1 MKLHL
6 PKLLLTAIIA
16 AASINVT
23 AQAAIGWGA
32 QQPEVFFTGADNVN
46 GVSRDG
52 VEGVSVNENGVRI
65 VESIDATSKNSVTFW
80 ADLDNNQAVQA
91 RVGTLSTKANI
102 TLGVTKP
109 SWGPRYYDALT
120 IEQVNV
126 ADKGVINLNI
136 AYDNAANRE
145 QINKVVINSVD
156 GSVGNITVKTSNE
169 LTIGGTDTINT
180 INGTLSNA
188 GVLTLQG
195 TVNLGNTLSNSGTL
209 NLNGAVKLDNLDVLD
224 SYVSGSLTN
233 ETHGFREGQIT
244 YNIANGGTINTTEGF
259 SITLGGT
266 DITANLGI
274 TGSAITYTATDSPA
288 ISGTIYEITSGYTNT
303 IVYNGTTGET
313 AAATGFLMEN
323 GTTLKLAGSTAA
335 LEDGITIAAGDS
347 GAATLD
353 FTAGTHDFDSL
364 VNVQSGVCNLNI
376 SGEGTVV
383 STNNT
388 GAAGFIRGEVS
399 ITDGAELVLSNYDAL
414 GYGGSSTPSVSI
426 EDATLAVGGRL
437 TLTTDLNLRG
447 GATIT
452 VADKTLDGNNVP
464 MLQSFGSEWTVSG
477 EGNVIESGVIV
488 RLDHNLAID
497 VTEGG
502 ELSIKGSIQNGTGNG
517 QLTKTGDGKL
527 ILEGAATLENGLHLT
542 GGSVDVLGQTVIK
555 KASTLGGAITVAST
569 GELTLNSTYTLTG
582 SLTVS
587 EGGKVIGGSDLIGS
601 NLGYSAPAEG
611 TNGWNAITVTIL
623 KSSADATVSGLN
635 KVSYN
640 GQEYNITTSE
650 SAGTT
655 SHQFQILGS
664 SYYVQNTAEAVEY
677 SSASGL
683 TQAEAIY
690 MSNGTTLNVRENLNF
705 TKLTITDGAKVN
717 FDVQGAKLSINRD
730 GNINNITS
738 MTIGQGGEVCLAN
751 WNTSLG
757 NNNERVNVLL
767 TDGGKFTFGNGNA
780 AANNGVSGGSMN
792 VNMTVNGSGVLGG
805 STYGDSSNIMGEV
818 KGNGTL
824 SLENAVGGN
833 KWTISATVKDSDGGK
848 LGITSNT
855 TVTMSGANTYS
866 GGTTVTGGKLTVSNA
881 SALGTGAVEVKNGAT
896 LELASNLTVSSNM
909 TVEEGGKLIFNNG
922 DSLSI
927 NGSLTLDASAV
938 QLAFDI
944 TAPTDVVLA
953 TTTAGVNLTGAWGG
967 IQEYTYEGSVYSVGL
982 STADNA
988 LSLVFR
994 ELTEIS
1000 TSVTSFGIASTEG
1013 ITTLTLSVDAA
1024 LSETAQVMVDLISD
1038 EIMEQIL
1045 TELDGTTMVSITLL
1059 GTNGISVEGTSEG
1072 NVLFINE
1079 DGDSYRGEL
1088 VKLGED
1094 NVAWQYDVTMIPEP
1108 TTTALSLLALCGL
1121 AARRRRK

>member
-1 MKLHL
+1 M
-6 PKLLLTAIIA
+6 
-16 AASINVT
+16 
-23 AQAAIGWGA
+23 
-32 QQPEVFFTGADNVN
+32 
-46 GVSRDG
+46 
-52 VEGVSVNENGVRI
+52 
-65 VESIDATSKNSVTFW
+65 
-80 ADLDNNQAVQA
+80 
-91 RVGTLSTKANI
+91 
-102 TLGVTKP
+102 
-109 SWGPRYYDALT
+109 WGPRYYDALT

-136 AYDNAANRE
+136 AYDNAANRA

-195 TVNLGNTLSNSGTL
+195 TVNLGNTLSNTGTL

-224 SYVSGSLTN
+224 SYVSGSLTS
-233 ETHGFREGQIT
+233 ETHGFRVGYVT
-244 YNIANGGTINTTEGF
+244 YNIANGGTINTSEGF
-259 SITLGGT
+259 SVTLGGT

-313 AAATGFLMEN
+313 ASATGFLMEN
-323 GTTLKLAGSTAA
+323 GTTLELAASTSS
-335 LEDGITIAAGDS
+335 LKDGIVIAAGGEGS
-347 GAATLD
+347 AALD
-353 FTAGTHDFDSL
+353 FTGGTHDFDAL
-364 VNVQSGVCNLNI
+364 VNVQSGVCNLSI
-376 SGEGTVV
+376 SGEDTVV
-383 STNNT
+383 TTNHSGAT
-388 GAAGFIRGEVS
+388 GFVKGAIN
-399 ITDGAELVLSNYDAL
+399 ITDGGKLVLSNYDAL
-414 GYGGSSTPSVSI
+414 GYGGSSTPSLSI

-437 TLTTDLNLRG
+437 TLTTDLDLRG
-447 GATIT
+447 GAIIT
-452 VADKTLDGNNVP
+452 AADNALTGNNAP
-464 MLQSFGSEWTVSG
+464 MLQSFDSEWTVSG

-497 VTEGG
+497 VAEGG

-611 TNGWNAITVTIL
+611 TNGWESSMLTIL
-623 KSSADATVSGLN
+623 KSTADATVNGLN
-635 KVSYN
+635 TIWYN
-640 GQEYNITTSE
+640 GKEYAITTSE
-650 SAGTT
+650 SEGTT

-664 SYYVQNTAEAVEY
+664 RYYVQNTAEAVEY
-677 SSASGL
+677 SAASGL
-683 TQAEAIY
+683 TQAEAIH

-767 TDGGKFTFGNGNA
+767 TDGGKFTFGNGNS
-780 AANNGVSGGSMN
+780 AANNGVSGGAMY

-805 STYGDSSNIMGEV
+805 STYGSNSNIMGEV

-824 SLENAVGGN
+824 SLENAVGTN

-855 TVTMSGANTYS
+855 AVTMSGSNTYS
-866 GGTTVTGGKLTVSNA
+866 GGTTITGGTLTVSNA
-881 SALGTGAVEVKNGAT
+881 SALGTGAVEVKTGAT

-922 DSLSI
+922 TALSI
-927 NGSLTLDASAV
+927 TGSLTLDASAV

-988 LSLVFR
+988 LSLVFQ

-1024 LSETAQVMVDLISD
+1024 LSETAQVTVDLISD

-1045 TELDGTTMVSITLL
+1045 TELDGTTMVGITLL

-1072 NVLFINE
+1072 NVLFVNE